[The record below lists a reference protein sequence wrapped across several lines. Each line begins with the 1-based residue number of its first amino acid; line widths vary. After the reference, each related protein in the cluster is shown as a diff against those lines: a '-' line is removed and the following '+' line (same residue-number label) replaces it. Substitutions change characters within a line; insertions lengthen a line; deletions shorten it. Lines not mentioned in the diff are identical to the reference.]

1 MRFLTDPTTDLTYSD
16 LFLVPSR
23 SGVTSRL
30 DVDLTADDG
39 TGSAI
44 PLVAA
49 NMTAVTGKRMAET
62 MARRGGLA
70 VLPQDVPLDVI
81 RDVTAWIKTRHPV
94 LETPVTLSPASTVI
108 DALHLMGKRPH
119 GAIAVVDH
127 SGAVAGIVRA
137 SDCEGQDRFASIA
150 SVMRHQ
156 PLVLDAASLD
166 VTLPDGASLDG
177 ASLDGTPEST
187 PDGGSGAGLRRAFDA
202 MDAAGTDFVPVQR
215 DGVLA
220 GVLTRKGAL
229 RSTLYRPSLDA
240 DGRLKVAAAVG
251 INGDVAGRAAELLAA
266 GVNVLV
272 LDTAHGHQQKMFE
285 ALAAVKGLNPGV
297 PVVAG
302 NVVTADATRE
312 LIQAGAD
319 IVKVGVGPGAMC
331 TTRMMTAVGRPQF
344 SAVLECS
351 AAARAAGGRVWA
363 DGGVRYPRD
372 VALALAAG
380 ASQVMIGSWFAGTHE
395 SPGDLQ
401 QDAGGRQYKESFG
414 MASARAVQNR
424 NQREGAFEKD
434 RKALFE
440 EGISTSRMFIDP
452 ARPGVEDLLDMI
464 TAGLRSSMSYAGAAD
479 LAQFRERA
487 VAGIQSAAGYEEG
500 RPVPQS
506 W

>member
-1 MRFLTDPTTDLTYSD
+1 LTYAD
-16 LFLVPSR
+16 AFLVPSR
-23 SGVTSRL
+23 SDVTSRL
-30 DVDLTADDG
+30 DVDLAADDG
-39 TGSAI
+39 TGSSI
-44 PLVAA
+44 PLVVA

-70 VLPQDVPLDVI
+70 VLPQDVPLEVL
-81 RDVTAWIKTRHPV
+81 RDVTAWIKTRHTV
-94 LETPVTLSPASTVI
+94 FETPVSLLASETVI

-119 GAIAVVDH
+119 GAVVVVDDA
-127 SGAVAGIVRA
+127 GKVAGIVRA
-137 SDCEGQDRFASIA
+137 ADCEGQDRFASLA
-150 SVMRHQ
+150 SIMRQ
-156 PLVLDAASLD
+156 ALVLDAAGIGSD
-166 VTLPDGASLDG
+166 PAGDGDRG
-177 ASLDGTPEST
+177 PESRH
-187 PDGGSGAGLRRAFDA
+187 GALRKAFEA
-202 MDAAGTDFVPVQR
+202 MDAAGTDFAPVQQ
-215 DGVLA
+215 GGALT

-229 RSTLYRPSLDA
+229 RSTIYRPLLDSG
-240 DGRLKVAAAVG
+240 GRLKVAAAVG

-266 GVNVLV
+266 GVDVLV
-272 LDTAHGHQQKMFE
+272 IDTAHGHQHKMFD
-285 ALAAVKGLNPGV
+285 ALAAVRGLDPAV

-331 TTRMMTAVGRPQF
+331 TTRMMTAVGRPQL
-344 SAVLECS
+344 SAVLECA
-351 AAARAAGGRVWA
+351 AAARAAGGRIWA

-401 QDAGGRQYKESFG
+401 SDAGGRLYKESFG

-440 EGISTSRMFIDP
+440 EGISTSRMYLDP
-452 ARPGVEDLLDMI
+452 ARPGVEDLVDMI

-479 LAQFRERA
+479 LDEFRGRA

>member
-1 MRFLTDPTTDLTYSD
+1 MRFLNEPTTDLTYSD
-16 LFLVPSR
+16 IFLVPSR
-23 SGVTSRL
+23 SDVTSRL
-30 DVDLTADDG
+30 DVDLAADDG

-62 MARRGGLA
+62 MARRGGLG
-70 VLPQDVPLDVI
+70 VLPQDVPLEVI

-94 LETPVTLSPASTVI
+94 LETPVSLAPSDTVI

-119 GAIAVVDH
+119 GAVVVVDEF
-127 SGAVAGIVRA
+127 GAVAGVVRA
-137 SDCEGQDRFASIA
+137 ADCEGQDRFASLA
-150 SVMRHQ
+150 SVIRHE
-156 PLVLDAASLD
+156 PLVLDAK
-166 VTLPDGASLDG
+166 TLGGGDLGG
-177 ASLDGTPEST
+177 ET
-187 PDGGSGAGLRRAFDA
+187 PDGGREAALRGAFEA
-202 MDAAGTDFVPVQR
+202 MDAAGTDYAPVQK

-229 RSTLYRPSLDA
+229 RSTLYRPSLDGN
-240 DGRLKVAAAVG
+240 GRLKVAAAVG
-251 INGDVAGRAAELLAA
+251 INGDVAGRAAQLLAA

-272 LDTAHGHQQKMFE
+272 LDTAHGHQQKMFD
-285 ALAAVKGLNPGV
+285 ALAAVKSLSPGV

-302 NVVTADATRE
+302 NVVTAEATRE

-351 AAARAAGGRVWA
+351 AAAREAGGRVWA

-395 SPGDLQ
+395 SPGDLLL
-401 QDAGGRQYKESFG
+401 DASGRQYKESFG

-424 NQREGAFEKD
+424 NQREDAFEKD

-440 EGISTSRMFIDP
+440 EGISTSRMYVDA

-479 LAQFRERA
+479 LAAFRDRA
-487 VAGIQSAAGYEEG
+487 VAGIQSAAGYDEG

>member
-1 MRFLTDPTTDLTYSD
+1 MRFLSEPSTDLTYSD
-16 LFLVPSR
+16 AFLVPSR
-23 SGVTSRL
+23 SDVTSRL
-30 DVDLTADDG
+30 DVDLAADDG
-39 TGSAI
+39 TGSSI
-44 PLVAA
+44 PLVVA

-70 VLPQDVPLDVI
+70 VLPQDVPLDVL
-81 RDVTAWIKTRHPV
+81 RDVTAWIKSRHTV
-94 LETPVTLSPASTVI
+94 FETPVSLLASETVI

-119 GAIAVVDH
+119 GAVVVVDDA
-127 SGAVAGIVRA
+127 GRVAGVVRA
-137 SDCEGQDRFASIA
+137 ADCEGQDRFASLA
-150 SVMRHQ
+150 SIMRQ
-156 PLVLDAASLD
+156 ALVLDAGALGPGNPAAGGTGSDIRDASL
-166 VTLPDGASLDG
+166 
-177 ASLDGTPEST
+177 
-187 PDGGSGAGLRRAFDA
+187 RKAFEA
-202 MDAAGTDFVPVQR
+202 MDAAGTDFAPVHQ
-215 DGVLA
+215 DGTLA

-229 RSTLYRPSLDA
+229 RSTIYRPLLDA
-240 DGRLKVAAAVG
+240 AGKLKVAAAVG

-266 GVNVLV
+266 GVDVLV
-272 LDTAHGHQQKMFE
+272 IDTAHGHQQKMFD
-285 ALAAVKGLNPGV
+285 ALAAVRGLDPAV
-297 PVVAG
+297 PIVAG

-312 LIQAGAD
+312 LIHAGAN

-331 TTRMMTAVGRPQF
+331 TTRMMTAVGRPQL
-344 SAVLECS
+344 SAVLECA
-351 AAARAAGGRVWA
+351 AAARAAGGRIWA

-401 QDAGGRQYKESFG
+401 PDANGRLYKESFG

-440 EGISTSRMFIDP
+440 EGISTSRMYLDP
-452 ARPGVEDLLDMI
+452 ARPGVEDLVDMI
-464 TAGLRSSMSYAGAAD
+464 TAGLRSSISYAGAVD
-479 LAQFRERA
+479 LAGFRERA

>member
-1 MRFLTDPTTDLTYSD
+1 MRFLTEPTTDLTYSD

-23 SGVTSRL
+23 SDVTSRL
-30 DVDLTADDG
+30 HVDLAADDG

-81 RDVTAWIKTRHPV
+81 RDVTAWIKARHPV
-94 LETPVTLSPASTVI
+94 LETPVTLSPADTVI

-119 GAIAVVDH
+119 GAIMVVDDF
-127 SGAVAGIVRA
+127 GAVTGIVRA
-137 SDCEGQDRFASIA
+137 GDCEGQDRFASLA
-150 SVMRHQ
+150 TVMRHQ
-156 PLVLDAASLD
+156 PLVLDAA
-166 VTLPDGASLDG
+166 PLDG
-177 ASLDGTPEST
+177 T
-187 PDGGSGAGLRRAFDA
+187 PDGGSGAGSEPGLRRAFDA
-202 MDAAGTDFVPVQR
+202 MDAAGTDFAPVQR

-240 DGRLKVAAAVG
+240 SGRLKVAAAVG
-251 INGDVAGRAAELLAA
+251 INGDVAGRAAQLLAA

-272 LDTAHGHQQKMFE
+272 LDTAHGHQQKMFD

-302 NVVTADATRE
+302 NVVTAEATRE

-363 DGGVRYPRD
+363 DGGVRHPRD

-401 QDAGGRQYKESFG
+401 QDAGGRQFKESFG

-424 NQREGAFEKD
+424 NQREDAFEKD

-464 TAGLRSSMSYAGAAD
+464 TAGLRSSMSYAGASD
-479 LAQFRERA
+479 LAAFRERA

>member
-1 MRFLTDPTTDLTYSD
+1 MRFLSEPTTDLTYSD

-23 SGVTSRL
+23 SDVTSRL
-30 DVDLTADDG
+30 DVDLSADDG
-39 TGSAI
+39 TGSSI
-44 PLVAA
+44 PLVVA

-70 VLPQDVPLDVI
+70 VLPQDVPLDVL
-81 RDVTAWIKTRHPV
+81 RSVAAWVKARHAV
-94 LETPVTLSPASTVI
+94 FETPVSLRASNTVI

-119 GAIAVVDH
+119 GAVVVLDDA
-127 SGAVAGIVRA
+127 GAVAGVVRA
-137 SDCEGQDRFASIA
+137 ADFEGQDRFASLG

-156 PLVLDAASLD
+156 PLVLDAADFSAG
-166 VTLPDGASLDG
+166 TGTGADPG
-177 ASLDGTPEST
+177 ALAQT
-187 PDGGSGAGLRRAFDA
+187 LRRAFDA
-202 MDAAGTDFVPVQR
+202 MDAAGTDFAPVQQ
-215 DGVLA
+215 GGALA

-229 RSTLYRPSLDA
+229 RSTLYRPSLDD
-240 DGRLKVAAAVG
+240 DGALKVAAAVG

-272 LDTAHGHQQKMFE
+272 LDTAHGHQQKMFD
-285 ALAAVKGLNPGV
+285 ALAAVRSLDPGV

-312 LIQAGAD
+312 LLEAGAD

-351 AAARAAGGRVWA
+351 AAARDAGGRVWA

-401 QDAGGRQYKESFG
+401 LDAGGRQFKESFG

-424 NQREGAFEKD
+424 NQREDAYEKD

-440 EGISTSRMFIDP
+440 EGISTSRMYLDS

-479 LAQFRERA
+479 LAAFRERA

>member
-1 MRFLTDPTTDLTYSD
+1 MRFLNEPSTDLTYSD
-16 LFLVPSR
+16 VFLVPSR
-23 SGVTSRL
+23 SDVISRL
-30 DVDLTADDG
+30 DVDLAPDDG
-39 TGSAI
+39 TGSSI

-70 VLPQDVPLDVI
+70 VLPQDVPIGVI
-81 RDVTAWIKTRHPV
+81 RDVTAWLKTRHPV
-94 LETPVTLSPASTVI
+94 LETPVQLAPSDTVI

-119 GAIAVVDH
+119 GAVV
-127 SGAVAGIVRA
+127 VADSAGTVTGVVRA
-137 SDCEGQDRFASIA
+137 ADCEGQDRFASLA
-150 SVMRHQ
+150 SVIRHQ
-156 PLVLDAASLD
+156 PLVLAA
-166 VTLPDGASLDG
+166 
-177 ASLDGTPEST
+177 GTIA
-187 PDGGSGAGLRRAFDA
+187 GGSGPALREAFAA
-202 MDAAGTDFVPVQR
+202 MDAAGTDYAPVQH
-215 DGVLA
+215 DGVLI

-240 DGRLKVAAAVG
+240 GGNLKVAAAVG

-272 LDTAHGHQQKMFE
+272 LDTAHGHQQKMFD
-285 ALAAVKGLNPGV
+285 ALAAVKRLSPGV

-302 NVVTADATRE
+302 NVVTAEATRE
-312 LIQAGAD
+312 LISAGAD

-380 ASQVMIGSWFAGTHE
+380 ASQVMVGSWFAGTHE

-401 QDAGGRQYKESFG
+401 VDAGGRQYKESFG

-440 EGISTSRMFIDP
+440 EGISTSRMYVDA

-479 LAQFRERA
+479 LAAFRERA

-500 RPVPQS
+500 RPLAQS

>member
-1 MRFLTDPTTDLTYSD
+1 MRFLNEPSTDLTYSD
-16 LFLVPSR
+16 VFLVPAR
-23 SGVTSRL
+23 STVTSRL
-30 DVDLTADDG
+30 DVDLAADDG
-39 TGSAI
+39 TGSTI

-70 VLPQDVPLDVI
+70 VLPQDVPLNVL
-81 RDVTAWIKTRHPV
+81 REVTSWIKTRHTIF
-94 LETPVTLSPASTVI
+94 ETPVVLSPSATVI

-119 GAIAVVDH
+119 GAVVVVDDD
-127 SGAVAGIVRA
+127 GGVTRVVRA
-137 SDCEGQDRFASIA
+137 ADCEGQDRFASLA
-150 SVMRHQ
+150 SVARVQ
-156 PLVLDAASLD
+156 PVVLDAGHFRAD
-166 VTLPDGASLDG
+166 RQHA
-177 ASLDGTPEST
+177 
-187 PDGGSGAGLRRAFDA
+187 LRNAFEA
-202 MDAAGTDFVPVQR
+202 MAAAGTDFAPVH
-215 DGVLA
+215 DGGVLA
-220 GVLTRKGAL
+220 GALTRKGSL
-229 RSTLYRPSLDA
+229 RSTLYRPSLD
-240 DGRLKVAAAVG
+240 GKGKLKVAAAVG
-251 INGDVAGRAAELLAA
+251 INGDVAGRAAELIDA
-266 GVNVLV
+266 GVDVIV
-272 LDTAHGHQQKMFE
+272 IDTAHGHQEKMFD
-285 ALAAVKGLNPGV
+285 ALAAVRNVTSGLPL
-297 PVVAG
+297 VAG
-302 NVVTADATRE
+302 NVVTAEATRE
-312 LIQAGAD
+312 LLGAGAD

-344 SAVLECS
+344 STVLECA
-351 AAARAAGGRVWA
+351 AAARAAGGRIWA

-401 QDAGGRQYKESFG
+401 PDASGRLYKESFG

-440 EGISTSRMFIDP
+440 EGISTSRMYLDP
-452 ARPGVEDLLDMI
+452 LRPGVEDLLDLI

-479 LAQFRERA
+479 LEGFRERA

-500 RPVPQS
+500 RPVSQS

>member
-1 MRFLTDPTTDLTYSD
+1 VRFLNEPTTDLTYSD
-16 LFLVPSR
+16 IFLVPSR
-23 SGVTSRL
+23 SDVTSRL
-30 DVDLTADDG
+30 DVDLAADDG

-62 MARRGGLA
+62 MARRGGLG
-70 VLPQDVPLDVI
+70 VLPQDVPLEVI

-94 LETPVTLSPASTVI
+94 LETPVSLAPSDTVI

-119 GAIAVVDH
+119 GAVVVVDEF
-127 SGAVAGIVRA
+127 GAVAGVVRA
-137 SDCEGQDRFASIA
+137 ADCDGQDRFASLA
-150 SVMRHQ
+150 SVIRHE
-156 PLVLDAASLD
+156 PLVLDAK
-166 VTLPDGASLDG
+166 TLGGADLG
-177 ASLDGTPEST
+177 GETT
-187 PDGGSGAGLRRAFDA
+187 DGGREAALRGAFEA
-202 MDAAGTDFVPVQR
+202 MDAAGTDYAPVQK

-229 RSTLYRPSLDA
+229 RSTLYRPSLD
-240 DGRLKVAAAVG
+240 GNGQLKVAAAVG
-251 INGDVAGRAAELLAA
+251 INGDVAGRAAQLLAA

-272 LDTAHGHQQKMFE
+272 LDTAHGHQQKMFD
-285 ALAAVKGLNPGV
+285 ALAAVKSLSPGV

-302 NVVTADATRE
+302 NVVTAEATRE

-351 AAARAAGGRVWA
+351 AAAREAGGRVWA

-395 SPGDLQ
+395 SPGDLLL
-401 QDAGGRQYKESFG
+401 DASGRQYKESFG

-424 NQREGAFEKD
+424 NQREDAFEKD

-440 EGISTSRMFIDP
+440 EGISTSRMYVDA

-479 LAQFRERA
+479 LAAFRDRA

>member
-1 MRFLTDPTTDLTYSD
+1 MRFLTEPTTDLTYSD

-23 SGVTSRL
+23 SDVTSRL
-30 DVDLTADDG
+30 DVDLAADDG
-39 TGSAI
+39 TGSTI

-81 RDVTAWIKTRHPV
+81 RDVTAWLKTRHAV
-94 LETPVTLSPASTVI
+94 LETPVTLSPADTVI

-119 GAIAVVDH
+119 GAVIVVDD
-127 SGAVAGIVRA
+127 SGAVGGIVRA
-137 SDCEGQDRFASIA
+137 ADCEGQDRFASLA
-150 SVMRHQ
+150 SVMRQ
-156 PLVLDAASLD
+156 PLVLDAAMLD
-166 VTLPDGASLDG
+166 A
-177 ASLDGTPEST
+177 T
-187 PDGGSGAGLRRAFDA
+187 PDGDAGPGLRGAFDA
-202 MDAAGTDFVPVQR
+202 MDAAGTDFAPVQR

-240 DGRLKVAAAVG
+240 GGRLKVAAAVG

-272 LDTAHGHQQKMFE
+272 LDTAHGHQQKMFD

-302 NVVTADATRE
+302 NVVTAEATRE

-395 SPGDLQ
+395 SPGDLM

-464 TAGLRSSMSYAGAAD
+464 TAGLRSSMSYAGSAD
-479 LAQFRERA
+479 LASFRERA